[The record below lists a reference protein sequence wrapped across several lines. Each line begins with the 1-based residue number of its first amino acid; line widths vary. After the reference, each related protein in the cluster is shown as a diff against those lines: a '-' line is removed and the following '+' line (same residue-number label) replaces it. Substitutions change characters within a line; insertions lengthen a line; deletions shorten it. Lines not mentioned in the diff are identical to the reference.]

1 MNTTATQFIT
11 HPAKGWQQE
20 LNKIS
25 AKYLVIGTTI
35 AVILNPIFGIVDYLT
50 LNREWQHF
58 MTIRIFVTLI
68 LLTFLVKRSFIHQ
81 KPQLAGFLILLS
93 VITQDAYFY
102 SKATPDIIESLSLS
116 YMADFVGASMVLL
129 WNPVLAII
137 FILMFTAINLI
148 FLLQYSTMPPGE
160 FLSSGGL
167 LVLAGALFGMVMIVF
182 RYQSVKSMIVS
193 KIELIRNN
201 EWMAVQNEII
211 EEKSAALQQSN
222 NRLKEFAYIVS
233 HDLKAPLRGVRNIAS
248 WIREDC
254 GNSLNEHGVTHLKLM
269 EKQILK
275 MENLIRAVLE
285 YSKTGASKNNS
296 EWINLDEMIKDVIEM
311 VEVDNRTHFSLKTEL
326 VQIKGTRIVIS
337 QVLQNLLSNSIK
349 HNDKALKVVDIE
361 IREEAEQIYFLVS
374 DNGPGIDPRDHSKI
388 FDLFQTLRNTTDY
401 ESTGIG
407 LPVAK
412 KMIEEAGGNLWLDS
426 TPGNG
431 SKFQFTIPKS

>member
-1 MNTTATQFIT
+1 MNTTTTQFIT
-11 HPAKGWQQE
+11 HPVYGWQQE
-20 LNKIS
+20 LNKLS

-35 AVILNPIFGIVDYLT
+35 AVILNPVFGIVDYLT
-50 LNREWQHF
+50 MTNEWQHF
-58 MTIRIFVTLI
+58 MMIRICVTLI
-68 LLTFLVKRSFIHQ
+68 LSAFLVKRSFIHQ
-81 KPQLAGFLILLS
+81 HPQVAGFLILLS
-93 VITQDAYFY
+93 VTSQDAYIY

-129 WNPVLAII
+129 WSPVLAII
-137 FILMFTAINLI
+137 FILLFVAINLV
-148 FLLQYSTMPPGE
+148 FLLQNSAMPPNE

-193 KIELIRNN
+193 KMELVRNN

-285 YSKTGASKNNS
+285 YSKTGISKNNS
-296 EWINLDEMIKDVIEM
+296 EWINIDEMIKDVIEM
-311 VEVDNRTHFSLKTEL
+311 VEVDNRTQFSLKTEL
-326 VQIKGTRIVIS
+326 VQIKGIRIVIS
-337 QVLQNLLSNSIK
+337 QVLQNLLSNSVK
-349 HNDKALKVVDIE
+349 HNDKTLKVVDIE
-361 IREEAEQIYFLVS
+361 VREEEEQFYFLVA
-374 DNGPGIDPRDHSKI
+374 DNGPGIDPRDHNKI

-401 ESTGIG
+401 ESSGIG

-412 KMIEEAGGNLWLDS
+412 KMIEEAGGKLWLDS